1 MGSIFAERARYG
13 WRGDDHEPGEIGEK
27 KIGES
32 VRIGISREAERVLRF
47 YLRGSPFVSG
57 AKSLNE

>member
-1 MGSIFAERARYG
+1 MGSIFARKARYG
-13 WRGDDHEPGEIGEK
+13 SARDDHDPGE
-27 KIGES
+27 IGES
-32 VRIGISREAERVLRF
+32 VRIGITREPDRVLRF